1 MAKAPTASGVSAALR
16 KAGFER
22 SETHAT
28 RIKGW
33 HHYTEGYRVRNWG
46 EGEIRVEHETGSRI
60 TPDANA
66 VRRRDAKFA
75 EYAEA
80 LRAKGWNVQQLPTT
94 IPCLLVT
101 ELGEDA
107 ATAAGEENG
116 NG

>member
-22 SETHAT
+22 SETRTT

-46 EGEIRVEHETGSRI
+46 EGEIRVEHTTGSGRG
-60 TPDANA
+60 PDDSA
-66 VRRRDAKFA
+66 RCREFLGK
-75 EYAEA
+75 YAEA

-107 ATAAGEENG
+107 ATATGKGGE
-116 NG
+116 